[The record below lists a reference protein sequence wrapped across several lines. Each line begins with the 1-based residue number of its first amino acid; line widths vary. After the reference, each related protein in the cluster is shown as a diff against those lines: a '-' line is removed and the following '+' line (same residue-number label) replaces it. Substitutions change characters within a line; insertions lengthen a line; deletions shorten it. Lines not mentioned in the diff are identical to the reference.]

1 MPHNDEIKTQLRF
14 VFLIKTTAIIKD
26 TIPPEADIKNA
37 VTPLVKNTNADFES
51 TIKNADFTP
60 ISSSAKSTKRFEIP
74 SFTPIG
80 KGGKSIFST
89 NAKTQAKAQK
99 IAVWV
104 ISFIFLSAN
113 YNIPLYVIV

>member
-1 MPHNDEIKTQLRF
+1 MP
-14 VFLIKTTAIIKD
+14 
-26 TIPPEADIKNA
+26 PADDIRKA
-37 VTPLVKNTNADFES
+37 VTPLVKNTNADFEM
-51 TIKNADFTP
+51 TMKKADLTP

-80 KGGKSIFST
+80 IGGKSIFST

-104 ISFIFLSAN
+104 ISLIFLSAN
-113 YNIPLYVIV
+113 YNIPLYVIVRDDCNCYFIRNAYY